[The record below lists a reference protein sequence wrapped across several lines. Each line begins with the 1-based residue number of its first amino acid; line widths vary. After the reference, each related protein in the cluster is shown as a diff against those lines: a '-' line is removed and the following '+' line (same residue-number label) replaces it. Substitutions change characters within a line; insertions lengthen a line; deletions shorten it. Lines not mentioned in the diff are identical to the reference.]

1 MGVRCLCRSYQ
12 QRGIINSPR
21 VQHHAAAP
29 LDNAH
34 GSAQGSAMTHFI
46 KVTQVA
52 RNETLY
58 VNIDTIRVLRPTGR
72 AQETQIVFDQSHSV
86 TVQDDPEVIA
96 GRMRC

>member
-1 MGVRCLCRSYQ
+1 
-12 QRGIINSPR
+12 
-21 VQHHAAAP
+21 
-29 LDNAH
+29 
-34 GSAQGSAMTHFI
+34 MTHFI